1 MQLKSQLY
9 TRLKIKLFDEFVTK
23 VGKLHQQ
30 NFIYTVTYEIGR
42 DSVVY
47 SNQNPNTH
55 KLQ

>member
-9 TRLKIKLFDEFVTK
+9 TRLKTKLFDEFITK

-30 NFIYTVTYEIGR
+30 NFIYTYEIGR